1 MKIEGQEFYISLYS
15 ILGLID
21 NPSLQ
26 LCDVCVSLWCVCVH
40 AHVCMYVHVFVFVSG
55 RVGRCDTH
63 QEEKLL
69 LAESPLQPISELNM
83 LLHLILTVFLM
94 RQMLLSLYNRGRSQ
108 SQGLDI
114 VMSFFCV
121 LSAGSRPLR
130 PVGEN

>member
-1 MKIEGQEFYISLYS
+1 MTIPVCSYVMSACPFG
-15 ILGLID
+15 
-21 NPSLQ
+21 
-26 LCDVCVSLWCVCVH
+26 VCVYML
-40 AHVCMYVHVFVFVSG
+40 MYVHVFVFVSG

-69 LAESPLQPISELNM
+69 LAESPLQPIPELNM